1 LQAFIGTP
9 EYLAHKEER
18 FPKPDL
24 AIPLNQNEAF
34 MLSDEELRASFK
46 KRYTDTAALYYNGQ
60 PDFDV
65 LLARIYQY
73 IDNL

>member
-9 EYLAHKEER
+9 EYLTHKEER

-65 LLARIYQY
+65 LLARIHQH